1 MLPNRVLTKLM
12 DFCLGTKHTEYHTGY
27 RAYTRKLLETVPF
40 HTFSDT
46 FIFDNQMFIGALRHG
61 FNTSEVSCPTQ
72 YEEDSSSISFK
83 KAMQYGFQCL
93 KISGA
98 YFLERLG
105 KKAQGEKD

>member
-1 MLPNRVLTKLM
+1 
-12 DFCLGTKHTEYHTGY
+12 
-27 RAYTRKLLETVPF
+27 
-40 HTFSDT
+40 
-46 FIFDNQMFIGALRHG
+46 MFIGALRHG